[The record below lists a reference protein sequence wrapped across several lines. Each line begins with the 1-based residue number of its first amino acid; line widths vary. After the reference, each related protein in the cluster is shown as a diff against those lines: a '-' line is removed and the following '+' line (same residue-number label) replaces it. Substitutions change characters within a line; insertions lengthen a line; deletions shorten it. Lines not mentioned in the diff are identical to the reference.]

1 MTKKKNTKKRGSNK
15 NRDKNQAVST
25 ECWFCSNK
33 TQPDYKEVEVLRV
46 FLSPRGKILPR
57 RTTGTCSKHQRD
69 LSRGI
74 KQARQVALI
83 R

>member
-1 MTKKKNTKKRGSNK
+1 MPKQQKKRGGK
-15 NRDKNQAVST
+15 NRDKRNEVVGT
-25 ECWFCSNK
+25 ECWFCSN
-33 TQPDYKEVEVLRV
+33 TAQPDYKEVEVLRV

-57 RTTGTCSKHQRD
+57 RTTGTCAKHQRD
-69 LSRGI
+69 LSGSI